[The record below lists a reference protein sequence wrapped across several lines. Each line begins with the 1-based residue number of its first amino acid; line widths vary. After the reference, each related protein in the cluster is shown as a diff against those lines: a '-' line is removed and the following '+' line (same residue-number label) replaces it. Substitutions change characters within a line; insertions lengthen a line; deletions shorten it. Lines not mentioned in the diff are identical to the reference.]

1 MSKSKMPLA
10 AIPLAGRPR
19 LLPALLLLVPLLAL
33 GACGGEEA
41 DPEVEIPEEPS
52 DIDNPDLLGYWA
64 LVEIDGRMPETTFPV
79 RYQFT
84 AQGDFIRYEGD
95 AVERSRYTFASEDQL
110 TIDGP
115 TGTLFYDYELDGDD
129 LTLREP
135 GEGGGTLHLRKL
147 ADQDLEDVPPPSTSV
162 PAEDSIP
169 IDSMAAPTDTT
180 G

>member
-1 MSKSKMPLA
+1 MPKSKTPSA
-10 AIPLAGRPR
+10 RRHRR
-19 LLPALLLLVPLLAL
+19 LLALLLLAPALA
-33 GACGGEEA
+33 ACGGGEEA
-41 DPEVEIPEEPS
+41 DPEVEIPEDPA
-52 DIDNPDLLGYWA
+52 DIDDPDLLGYWA
-64 LVEIDGRMPETTFPV
+64 LVAENGRTPQSAVPV

-84 AQGDFIRYEGD
+84 AQGDFVRYEGNEP
-95 AVERSRYTFASEDQL
+95 VERSRYTFASERQI

-115 TGTLFYDYELDGDD
+115 TGTLFYDYELDGDE

-135 GEGGGTLHLRKL
+135 GEEGGTLLLRKL

-169 IDSMAAPTDTT
+169 MDSMAAPADTT